1 MKIAAALVLCLV
13 AAPALAFTP
22 ERAAL
27 MVDAVRA
34 NGCSM
39 TGEQAEG
46 LLAPLGLR
54 GDEVQAF
61 VDTLFG
67 GELITLSEDLDTL
80 SLTEALCAAEG
91 EASLA
96 LITAAFE
103 AQEAAMGP
111 LLEVWRPGFTP
122 ERGAEF
128 VGAVRGAGCVL
139 TEDTAAQVLPPLGIG
154 PEESR
159 EVVTVLID
167 GGLGAVSE
175 DGLTFSLTEDF
186 CAAEAAGDSAA
197 LAQILTDW
205 DANHPAPEVH
215 IQSGGDE

>member
-1 MKIAAALVLCLV
+1 MRIAAALGLCLV

-34 NGCSM
+34 NGCMM
-39 TGEQAEG
+39 TGDQAEG
-46 LLAPLGLR
+46 MLAPLGLG

-67 GELITLSEDLDTL
+67 GELITLSEDFDTL
-80 SLTEALCAAEG
+80 TLSEALCAVEG
-91 EASLA
+91 DESLA
-96 LITAAFE
+96 LITAAFV
-103 AQEAAMGP
+103 AQEAEMGP
-111 LLEVWRPGFTP
+111 LLEVWRPGFTA

-128 VGAVRGAGCVL
+128 VGAVRGAGCIL
-139 TEDTAAQVLPPLGIG
+139 TEEAAAQVLPPLGIG

-167 GGLGAVSE
+167 SGLGAVSE

-186 CAAEAAGDSAA
+186 CVADAAGDAPA

-205 DANHPAPEVH
+205 EANHPAPEVH
-215 IQSGGDE
+215 IQSGGDQ

>member
-1 MKIAAALVLCLV
+1 VRIAAALGLCLV

-34 NGCSM
+34 NGCMM
-39 TGEQAEG
+39 TGDQAEG
-46 LLAPLGLR
+46 MLAPLGLG

-67 GELITLSEDLDTL
+67 GALITLSEDFDTL
-80 SLTEALCAAEG
+80 TLSEALCAVEG
-91 EASLA
+91 DESLA
-96 LITAAFE
+96 LITAAFV
-103 AQEAAMGP
+103 AQEA
-111 LLEVWRPGFTP
+111 
-122 ERGAEF
+122 
-128 VGAVRGAGCVL
+128 
-139 TEDTAAQVLPPLGIG
+139 
-154 PEESR
+154 EESR

-167 GGLGAVSE
+167 SGLGAVSE
-175 DGLTFSLTEDF
+175 DGLTFSLTADF
-186 CAAEAAGDSAA
+186 CAADAAGDAPA

-215 IQSGGDE
+215 IQSGGDQ